1 MSEHC
6 SQTYQ
11 AKLKRLCIDGHA
23 EDSHHPG
30 AERRLSDEHFNTV
43 IPISSPPQTR
53 PVIGPFLTHHPSLV
67 NLKTASILM
76 PQRIYHN
83 YTPSISDRPSLN
95 IKSSPFQTPP
105 KL

>member
-1 MSEHC
+1 
-6 SQTYQ
+6 
-11 AKLKRLCIDGHA
+11 
-23 EDSHHPG
+23 
-30 AERRLSDEHFNTV
+30 
-43 IPISSPPQTR
+43 
-53 PVIGPFLTHHPSLV
+53 VIGPFLTHHPSLV